1 MKKLESY
8 AENPFGNIGF
18 GRDLTV
24 VFFSD
29 MTDRLKQA
37 VANGAPFADL
47 LAPTSEKFTHLQ
59 LSHSSTVTTKTQ
71 LKSQTLTVD
80 QIVDV
85 FKVKILDSEALVL
98 TKFKKT
104 TPEYLKF
111 FPNGRTAYNNVNKG
125 NIDTMMDQ
133 AIVAFT
139 SHQDVLGSEILKE
152 FQDLKDQYDAARSDQ
167 QRHKQNKGGSIGS
180 WDDNL
185 EIMKDQAFDNLLV
198 IARKYKGQPE
208 KIKMYF
214 DTSIITPDVHPE
226 PEEVKSV

>member
-47 LAPTSEKFTHLQ
+47 LAPTSEKFTNLQ
-59 LSHSSTVTTKTQ
+59 LSHSSTVTAKTQ

-80 QIVDV
+80 QIIDV

-98 TKFKKT
+98 TKFKKP

-133 AIVAFT
+133 AILAFT
-139 SHQDVLGSEILKE
+139 LHQDVLGSEILKE

-167 QRHKQNKGGSIGS
+167 QRQKQNKGGSIGS

-198 IARKYKGQPE
+198 IARNYKGQPE

-226 PEEVKSV
+226 PEEVKSA